1 METVATCLACLLFV
15 TLARAGLCFAL
26 KNCFHRAVSD
36 SLLFPAWEGPGEIK
50 MIRASV
56 RGEMKIIRALVRGEM
71 KIMRALVRCEMKSP
85 RVVSVPAFVLKGKPG
100 HDACLETL
108 RPKP

>member
-1 METVATCLACLLFV
+1 VETVATCLACLLFV

-56 RGEMKIIRALVRGEM
+56 RGEMKI
-71 KIMRALVRCEMKSP
+71 MRALVRCEMKSP

>member
-1 METVATCLACLLFV
+1 VETVATCLACLLFV

-36 SLLFPAWEGPGEIK
+36 SLLFPAWEGP
-50 MIRASV
+50 
-56 RGEMKIIRALVRGEM
+56 GEMKIIRALVRGEM